1 MKIYIN
7 LNKMV
12 ETNIQFKG
20 KILNFLFDKYN
31 HFNLANLAT
40 FFNISAGI
48 LAIYFITH
56 GEFVGAALFAWIA
69 GAFDIVDGKIAR
81 KYNLSTEFGI
91 QLDSYADFL
100 SFVIVP
106 SMYIYFAIIDG
117 NEANLNMILVAFT
130 FIFYI
135 ISGLRRLIKFNIESE
150 EGTVAKY
157 FTGVPTPLGAILLFI
172 VYLVWLTGIL
182 PETAVLVLMIVIGY
196 LLNSKLKIPH
206 P

>member
-1 MKIYIN
+1 M
-7 LNKMV
+7 
-12 ETNIQFKG
+12 G
-20 KILNFLFDKYN
+20 FLFNKYN

-40 FFNISAGI
+40 FFNIGAGI

-56 GEFVGAALFAWIA
+56 GQFFGAALFAWIA

-106 SMYIYFAIIDG
+106 SMFIYFAIIDG
-117 NEANLNMILVAFT
+117 KELELNTVLVLFT
-130 FIFYI
+130 FIYYI
-135 ISGLRRLIKFNIESE
+135 ISGLRRLIKFNIDAQ
-150 EGTVAKY
+150 EGQVEKY
-157 FTGVPTPLGAILLFI
+157 FTGIPTPLGAILLFV

-182 PETAVLVLMIVIGY
+182 PETIVLRSMIIIGY
-196 LLNSKLKIPH
+196 LLNSKIKIPH